1 MTELREELRRKWQ
14 EAAGTHR
21 SGYEWRGVAL
31 DLAGH
36 VRFVA
41 AIREPDER
49 IALLLEAPLAAA
61 LPSPYRIVA
70 DGMSVTDQR
79 RPDEG
84 IFRIAIVLEQDGVR
98 EVFEVLAADV
108 IGVAAGASS
117 AKAGIAEAV
126 RRLEAWRACLK
137 ARRLGLSLESQ
148 LGLIGELIVLRLL
161 AAELGYLAAVNAW
174 QGPLHGIHDFTG
186 SGVGIEVKTVLGTGT
201 WLQISRFS
209 QLETTAMSVLAVA
222 RPRLQE
228 STSGTSLVDSVKEI
242 RDEIDRSAP
251 SALGEFNERMI
262 RAGYLE
268 IDAPMY
274 SGLRY
279 ILHDLQ
285 WFGVTA
291 GFPRLI
297 AATVPV
303 GIVDGTYTIDERS
316 ISTFRLD
323 SSGVSALIQPM
334 KEALHV

>member
-1 MTELREELRRKWQ
+1 MTGLREELHRKWK
-14 EAAGTHR
+14 EAADTHC

-31 DLAGH
+31 DLAGP

-79 RPDEG
+79 RPDEE

-98 EVFEVLAADV
+98 DVFEVLAADV
-108 IGVAAGASS
+108 VSVAAGTTS
-117 AKAGIAEAV
+117 AKACIAESV

-148 LGLIGELIVLRLL
+148 LGLIGELIVLRTL
-161 AAELGYLAAVNAW
+161 AAELGYPAAVNAW
-174 QGPLHGIHDFTG
+174 QGPLHGIHDFTK
-186 SGVGIEVKTVLGTGT
+186 SGVGIEVKTVLGTGNS
-201 WLQISRFS
+201 LHISSFS
-209 QLETTAMSVLAVA
+209 QLETMGISVLAVA

-228 STSGTSLVDSVKEI
+228 SANGTSLADLVNELRGEINRSV
-242 RDEIDRSAP
+242 P
-251 SALGEFNERMI
+251 SALAEFNEKMI

-274 SGLRY
+274 VGLRY
-279 ILHDLQ
+279 MLHDLK
-285 WFGVTA
+285 WYGISDS
-291 GFPRLI
+291 FPRLT

-303 GIVDGTYTIDERS
+303 GIIEGTYTIDERS
-316 ISTFRLD
+316 ISKFRLD